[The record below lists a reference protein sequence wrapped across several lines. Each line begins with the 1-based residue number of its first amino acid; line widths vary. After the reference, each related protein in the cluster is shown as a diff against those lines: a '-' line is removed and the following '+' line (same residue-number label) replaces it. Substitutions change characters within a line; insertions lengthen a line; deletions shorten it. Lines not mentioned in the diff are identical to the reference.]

1 MDTETDTAVVEQHG
15 VSQEQHQTGH
25 LTMSYQRLEYLEYI
39 FKTYFLPNCH
49 QLRSDVYLKK
59 YLSHLHKKRIISGRQ

>member
-39 FKTYFLPNCH
+39 FKTYFLAKLP
-49 QLRSDVYLKK
+49 SVE
-59 YLSHLHKKRIISGRQ
+59 KRRVFKEVPFASTQ